1 MLVRATR
8 TASALASRLIFYAAL
23 FVIVVV
29 VHVALS
35 GALQR
40 MGWQPGAA
48 QLASGAAVLALVLVL
63 AQAGEWVREWRAA
76 RREVKRMQQ
85 RLPSGPCCVVWREA
99 DAGAGNDDQAMPWGI
114 VGPVRA
120 RYPRLARRFGIEGVA
135 IAEFE
140 VTTEGRAKNIHC
152 VDAWP
157 SDVFFESAREALS
170 IARFE
175 LKADI
180 HPRFGATYRMPFVF
194 RIAGA
199 SRLKTHGRRA
209 KKLRPAL
216 HAARGAVDKLRGG
229 A

>member
-40 MGWQPGAA
+40 MGWQPGTA

-85 RLPSGPCCVVWREA
+85 RLPSGPCCVVWRDA
-99 DAGAGNDDQAMPWGI
+99 DGAPSDDDAMPWDI

-120 RYPRLARRFGIEGVA
+120 RYPRLARRFAIEGVA

-140 VTTEGRAKNIHC
+140 VSAEGRAKNIHC

-157 SDVFFESAREALS
+157 SDVFFESAREALAL
-170 IARFE
+170 ARFE
-175 LKADI
+175 PKPDI

-194 RIAGA
+194 RIVGA
-199 SRLKTHGRRA
+199 SRLKTRGRRA

>member
-23 FVIVVV
+23 FVTVVV
-29 VHVALS
+29 AHVALS

-40 MGWQPGAA
+40 LDWQPGAA

-63 AQAGEWVREWRAA
+63 AQLGEWVREWRAA

-85 RLPSGPCCVVWREA
+85 RLPSGPCCVVWRDA
-99 DAGAGNDDQAMPWGI
+99 DAPPSDDEAMPWNI

-140 VTTEGRAKNIHC
+140 VSAEGRAKNIHC

-157 SDVFFESAREALS
+157 SDVFFESAREALAL
-170 IARFE
+170 ARFE
-175 LKADI
+175 PKPDI
-180 HPRFGATYRMPFVF
+180 HPRFGATFRMPFVF

-199 SRLKTHGRRA
+199 SRLKTAGRRA
-209 KKLRPAL
+209 KTLRPAL
-216 HAARGAVDKLRGG
+216 HAATGAVNKLRRGA
-229 A
+229 